1 MPSAKLTSV
10 YERALKKRGFL
21 RVAGVDEAGRGPLA
35 GPVVAAACILPPGYR
50 GGEIR
55 DSKLLTP
62 EKRDLLF
69 KRITTSPGVIW
80 AVAFASVQEVDELN
94 ILRASLL
101 AMMRAIEQLNP
112 PPDYLLVD
120 GPQLP
125 TSDLPKEGIIR
136 GDGKCLSIAAASIL
150 AKVERDRYMMRLA
163 DPGYGF
169 AGHKGYSTK
178 EHLEAL
184 ARLGP
189 CEEHRKT
196 FAPVMKVRRD
206 ATTSA

>member
-1 MPSAKLTSV
+1 MPSAKLTSI

-35 GPVVAAACILPPGYR
+35 GPVVAAACILPLGYR

-69 KRITTSPGVIW
+69 KKITSSPEVSW
-80 AVAFASVQEVDELN
+80 AIAFASAREVDELN
-94 ILRASLL
+94 ILRATLL
-101 AMMRAIEQLNP
+101 AMLRAIEQLTP
-112 PPDYLLVD
+112 APDYLLVD

-125 TSDLPKEGIIR
+125 ASDLPKEGIIG

-150 AKVERDRYMMRLA
+150 AKVERDRYMVELSQRS
-163 DPGYGF
+163 PGYGF
-169 AGHKGYSTK
+169 ATHKGYGTK

-189 CEEHRKT
+189 CDEHRRS
-196 FAPVMKVRRD
+196 FAPVK
-206 ATTSA
+206 AFAC